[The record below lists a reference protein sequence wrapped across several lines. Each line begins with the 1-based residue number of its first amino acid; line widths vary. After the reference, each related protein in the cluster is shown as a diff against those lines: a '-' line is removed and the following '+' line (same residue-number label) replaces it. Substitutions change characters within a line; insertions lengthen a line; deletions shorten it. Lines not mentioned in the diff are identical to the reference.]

1 MNKPIENATNILS
14 KSEYN
19 NDNKKTKTK
28 TKTKLKGKLKNNG
41 RKRRVRVKRNSIS
54 IKDSS
59 EDEQEF
65 ISKPI
70 HTPTP
75 IKQKM
80 LQKDNDISKL
90 QNFQKKQIIVN
101 RLLDISKKKRQQE
114 QEEEKKKEEKKSKII
129 FGSKILGVIIG
140 GILSLFL

>member
-1 MNKPIENATNILS
+1 MKKPIENATNIHS

-19 NDNKKTKTK
+19 NNKKTK
-28 TKTKLKGKLKNNG
+28 TKTKLKGKFKNKG

-59 EDEQEF
+59 ENEQEST
-65 ISKPI
+65 SKPK
-70 HTPTP
+70 PTQIP
-75 IKQKM
+75 RKHKL
-80 LQKDNDISKL
+80 LQTDDDISKL

-101 RLLDISKKKRQQE
+101 RLLDISKKKKQQDK
-114 QEEEKKKEEKKSKII
+114 EEEKIKDGKKSKII